1 MLFRTLI
8 PFLLA
13 LPLAFAHRIE
23 IEAGEKECFYE
34 TLGPQ
39 DKVSSLRYY
48 NCIRQDCKAMNG
60 AYM

>member
-1 MLFRTLI
+1 MPEKMLFRTLI

-34 TLGPQ
+34 VLAPQ
-39 DKVSSLRYY
+39 DKVSSLLSHILYDRA
-48 NCIRQDCKAMNG
+48 IKL
-60 AYM
+60 

>member
-34 TLGPQ
+34 VLAPQ
-39 DKVSSLRYY
+39 DKVSSLLSHILYDRV
-48 NCIRQDCKAMNG
+48 IKL
-60 AYM
+60 